1 MEGLKEDILDFSGN
15 IGINC
20 KGTVTFADSRTANIY
35 YLEEEY
41 KMKLIVLGEIKIW
54 DKGKRFTFFVLFQL
68 RVYNIQTIKVKESVR
83 YQTKKY

>member
-1 MEGLKEDILDFSGN
+1 MEGLKEDILDFSGY
-15 IGINC
+15 ISIDC
-20 KGTVTFADSRTANIY
+20 KGIVIFADGRFVSIY
-35 YLEEEY
+35 YREEEY
-41 KMKLIVLGEIKIW
+41 KMKLTERNKTETW

>member
-20 KGTVTFADSRTANIY
+20 EGTVTFADSRTANIY